1 MVLVGQEM
9 RVSLC
14 IGVLFLPNRQFLIKV
29 LSVYIITMVAAQ
41 VKRIALNA
49 VVKEIWRNADMKN
62 NIIID
67 NELVIN
73 ALIIICTLIATL
85 STGYGFWF
93 FTGLLLVFLM
103 N

>member
-1 MVLVGQEM
+1 
-9 RVSLC
+9 
-14 IGVLFLPNRQFLIKV
+14 
-29 LSVYIITMVAAQ
+29 
-41 VKRIALNA
+41 
-49 VVKEIWRNADMKN
+49 MKN

-85 STGYGFWF
+85 STGNGSWF
-93 FTGLLLVFLM
+93 FAGLLLVFLM